1 MIGIVAVSHSPALAA
16 AARELAL
23 QMGGDDPPLV
33 EIAAGTPDGEL
44 GTDAA
49 AIAEAVERASSDDG
63 VLILM
68 DLGSAILSA
77 ETALEFVD
85 PEITVRLSPAPF
97 VEGLVAAV
105 VGAASGSD
113 LDAIIAQLDT
123 ALAAKRQQLGL
134 EEELPPTTD
143 AAAPAPA
150 DETASRESIDD
161 APADD
166 GELSFEAV
174 IRNPSGLHAR
184 PAASFARAAG
194 RFDARVTLTDLGSQ
208 MAPVAAN
215 SLLALMAMGIGR
227 GAKVR
232 VTATGREARAALDE
246 LRGMIEDG
254 FGEM

>member
-33 EIAAGTPDGEL
+33 EIAAGTPDGAL

-49 AIAEAVERASSDDG
+49 AIAEAVERAASGDG
-63 VLILM
+63 VLVLM

-85 PEITVRLSPAPF
+85 PDITVRLSPAPF

-113 LDAIIAQLDT
+113 LDAIVAQLDT
-123 ALAAKRQQLGL
+123 SLAAKRQQLGIP
-134 EEELPPTTD
+134 EPETTD
-143 AAAPAPA
+143 AAAPASA
-150 DETASRESIDD
+150 EQ
-161 APADD
+161 PADD
-166 GELSFEAV
+166 AELSFEAV

-194 RFDARVTLTDLGSQ
+194 RFDARVTVTDLGSQ

-215 SLLALMAMGIGR
+215 SLLSLMAMGVGR
-227 GAKVR
+227 GATVR
-232 VTATGREARAALDE
+232 VAATGREARAALDE